1 VTLLSYLA
9 GTLMV
14 VVTGIDVFRTVLL
27 PSSSGL
33 VNRLLSRG
41 LWSLARRAPRRV
53 RTGAMRASGPLSVV
67 LTTVAWL
74 VVLVVGF
81 GLLYLPEADRLGYS
95 SDVRFTSHGLAA
107 ALYLSGTSLLTV
119 GFGDVVGQ
127 SPLVRLL
134 TVVEAGAGLGVLT
147 ATLGYLPAMYTLVS
161 ELRTAN
167 QSVSDLG
174 ADTPQGAAELLEVD
188 GAAVLEAV
196 RRDVIAARQH
206 LQRFAVLHYFHP
218 EYDESVV
225 ALLRG
230 ATSLWVAGHFA
241 DDEGQPLHRHQ
252 KALEM
257 ALRRLVEE
265 LPAHGGR
272 PRAGA
277 DGPDA
282 QELFAQARAA
292 SQHPRAAG
300 AGEVTEDSCAL
311 LTRLHEVLD
320 GYASRHEYP
329 AAAADSP

>member
-1 VTLLSYLA
+1 MIVA
-9 GTLMV
+9 
-14 VVTGIDVFRTVLL
+14 TGVDVFRTVLL
-27 PSSSGL
+27 PSSSGV

-41 LWSLARRAPRRV
+41 LWAAARRAPGRV
-53 RTGAMRASGPLSVV
+53 RTGAMRTSGPLSVV
-67 LTTVAWL
+67 LTTVVWL

-81 GLLYLPEADRLGYS
+81 ALLYLPEAGGLAYS
-95 SDVRFTSHGLAA
+95 SDARFTDRGLGS
-107 ALYLSGTSLLTV
+107 ALYLSGASLLTL

-127 SPLVRLL
+127 SAVVRLL
-134 TVVEAGAGLGVLT
+134 TVVEAGSGLGVLT

-167 QSVSDLG
+167 QAVADLG
-174 ADTPQGAAELLEVD
+174 ADTPEGAAELLAMD

-206 LQRFAVLHYFHP
+206 LQRFPVLHYFHP
-218 EYDESVV
+218 QHDESVV
-225 ALLRG
+225 ALMRG

-257 ALRRLVEE
+257 ALRRLADE
-265 LPAHGGR
+265 LPPHGSR

-277 DGPDA
+277 EGPDA

-292 SQHPRAAG
+292 SQHPEAAG
-300 AGEVTEDSCAL
+300 AGEVSEESCAL

-329 AAAADSP
+329 AAKADQA